1 MGNVTEKRLPL
12 VAFSGKIPS
21 VAFRALKERICLT
34 LGRTRGGGA
43 MPPIPHKVFLE
54 FFEDDFSPAPFVF
67 QQL

>member
-1 MGNVTEKRLPL
+1 VGNVTEKRLPL

-21 VAFRALKERICLT
+21 VALRALKERICLT
-34 LGRTRGGGA
+34 LGRTRGEGCNA
-43 MPPIPHKVFLE
+43 TPPHKVFLE